1 MSKLVERW
9 LPPLVW
15 MGLIFAA
22 SAQSSL
28 PSVPGRWDLLL
39 KKTMHVVAYAI
50 LTWLY
55 FRALRGWWSD
65 DARVRFV
72 GVVLA
77 VAYAVSDEY
86 HQTFVPGRNGS
97 WIDVVIDSVGV
108 LSVTLLD
115 WRYADRSGSRLAR
128 LVQLFE

>member
-1 MSKLVERW
+1 MSKLVERC
-9 LPPLVW
+9 LPPVVW
-15 MGLIFAA
+15 MGLIFVV
-22 SAQSSL
+22 SAQPSL

-39 KKTMHVVAYAI
+39 KKTMHVAAYAI

-65 DARVRFV
+65 DARVRFA
-72 GVVLA
+72 GVALA
-77 VAYAVSDEY
+77 IAYAVSDEY
-86 HQTFVPGRNGS
+86 HQTYVPGRSGS

-108 LSVTLLD
+108 LSAMLLD
-115 WRYADRSGSRLAR
+115 WRYAGPSDSRLAR

>member
-9 LPPLVW
+9 LPPVVW
-15 MGLIFAA
+15 MGLIFVV
-22 SAQSSL
+22 SAQPSL

-39 KKTMHVVAYAI
+39 KKTMHVAAYAI

-65 DARVRFV
+65 DARVRFA
-72 GVVLA
+72 GVALA
-77 VAYAVSDEY
+77 IAYAVSDEY
-86 HQTFVPGRNGS
+86 HQTYVPGRSGS

-108 LSVTLLD
+108 LSATLLD
-115 WRYADRSGSRLAR
+115 WRCAGPSGSRLAR